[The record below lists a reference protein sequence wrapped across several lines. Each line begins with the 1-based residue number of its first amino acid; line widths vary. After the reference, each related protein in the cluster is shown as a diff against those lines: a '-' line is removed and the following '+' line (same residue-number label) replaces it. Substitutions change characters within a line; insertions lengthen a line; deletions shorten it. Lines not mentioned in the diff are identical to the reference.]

1 MKLPSRQWL
10 HFALV
15 VALAIGIAGF
25 VQAIAERHSLR
36 WDLTPM
42 QSYSLSEVSQ
52 KLLGLMPDPIEATA
66 FTSRDDVGKVTDLMR
81 LFQGAAP
88 NFRYEI
94 LDLDRHPGRARE
106 AGVDRY
112 GKAVIRYQGRD
123 VVVDAQREQ
132 SVTAGLT
139 LLKRGRAT
147 RIAFLEGHGERA
159 LDDVSAPI
167 GYGELRQALARESY
181 EVDRVNLM
189 NAGELDAKAVDLV
202 IVAGPKNDLLE
213 AETEALD
220 RYLAGGG
227 HVALLID
234 PVPLPNL
241 ARFAARH
248 GIESPLDIVVDRSNQ
263 IFGADPF
270 HVRIPTYER
279 HPITG
284 SSTTP
289 ALFAVARS
297 VDANKAFTG
306 AKAESVASSLPDA
319 WATRDFERATRA
331 GEPPR
336 PKEDREGPVPVMAAA
351 SWSTEAGEARLVVV
365 GDSDFAANSMLGL
378 LGNRDL
384 VLNAVGWSVSA
395 GELVAARPP
404 SEVMALRPLSP
415 LVLTT
420 RTGHAIFLALV
431 ILEPALV
438 LAIGTTIA
446 LRRRWRG

>member
-1 MKLPSRQWL
+1 MRIRPSRQWL
-10 HFALV
+10 HFVLV
-15 VALAIGIAGF
+15 VALAFGIAGF

-52 KLLGLMPDPIEATA
+52 KLLGLMTDPIEATA

-81 LFQGAAP
+81 LFKGAAP

-112 GKAVIRYQGRD
+112 GKAVLRYRD
-123 VVVDAQREQ
+123 QQVVVDAQREQ

-139 LLKRGRAT
+139 LLMRGRAT
-147 RIAFLEGHGERA
+147 RIAFLDGHGERA
-159 LDDVSAPI
+159 LEDVSAPI
-167 GYGELRQALARESY
+167 GYGALRQALMRESY
-181 EVDRVNLM
+181 EIDHVNLM
-189 NAGELDAKAVDLV
+189 KAGEVPEEIDLV

-213 AETEALD
+213 PETEALD
-220 RYLAGGG
+220 RYLASGG
-227 HVALLID
+227 HVALFID

-241 ARFAARH
+241 LRFAARH
-248 GIESPLDIVVDRSNQ
+248 GIESPLDVVVDRSNQ
-263 IFGADPF
+263 ILGADPF
-270 HVRIPTYER
+270 TVPIPTYQR
-279 HPITG
+279 HPITA
-284 SSTTP
+284 SSSTP

-297 VDANKAFTG
+297 VEANAASSG
-306 AKAESVASSLPDA
+306 AKAESVASSYPDA

-331 GEPPR
+331 SEPPR
-336 PKEDREGPVPVMAAA
+336 PKEDRKGPVPVMAAA
-351 SWSTEAGEARLVVV
+351 SWSTEGGEARLVVV
-365 GDSDFAANSMLGL
+365 GDSDFAANSMLDL

-404 SEVMALRPLSP
+404 SEMMALRPLSP

-431 ILEPALV
+431 VLQPALV